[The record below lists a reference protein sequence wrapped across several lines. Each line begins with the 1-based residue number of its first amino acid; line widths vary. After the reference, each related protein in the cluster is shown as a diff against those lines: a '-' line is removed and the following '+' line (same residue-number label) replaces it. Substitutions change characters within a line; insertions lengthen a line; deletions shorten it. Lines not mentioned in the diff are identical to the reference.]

1 MQLKGEFEREVET
14 LQGRPEKVDKRGA
27 DTYAGA
33 QANE

>member
-14 LQGRPEKVDKRGA
+14 LQGRPEKIDKRGA
-27 DTYAGA
+27 NAYTGA

>member
-1 MQLKGEFEREVET
+1 MELKGEFEREVET
-14 LQGRPEKVDKRGA
+14 LQSRPQEIDERRA